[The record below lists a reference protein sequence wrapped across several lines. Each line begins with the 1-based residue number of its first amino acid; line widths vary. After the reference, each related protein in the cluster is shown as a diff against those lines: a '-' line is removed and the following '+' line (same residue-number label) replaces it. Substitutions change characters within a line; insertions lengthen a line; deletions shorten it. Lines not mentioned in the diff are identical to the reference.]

1 MFPRFF
7 RVFFLLYCFQKGW
20 YSTMNSIIYRL
31 GALAATYGVFDR
43 FNTLLHRLFGLR
55 LQPVR
60 ADYSHKSR

>member
-1 MFPRFF
+1 
-7 RVFFLLYCFQKGW
+7 
-20 YSTMNSIIYRL
+20 MNSIIYRL